1 MARSPVRFRVS
12 IKDQKSGRA
21 LKVELI
27 DAPGMWG
34 ERRYQIRVNGKA
46 AEKIKVATLTEVF
59 DRLRRWVVQQAEAG
73 E

>member
-1 MARSPVRFRVS
+1 
-12 IKDQKSGRA
+12 
-21 LKVELI
+21 
-27 DAPGMWG
+27 MWG

-59 DRLRRWVVQQAEAG
+59 DRLRRWAVQQAEAG